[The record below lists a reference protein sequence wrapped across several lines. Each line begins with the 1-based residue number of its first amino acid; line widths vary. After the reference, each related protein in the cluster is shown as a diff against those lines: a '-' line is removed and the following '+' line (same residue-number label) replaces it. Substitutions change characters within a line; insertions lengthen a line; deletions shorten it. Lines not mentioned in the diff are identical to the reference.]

1 MPQVRA
7 GERYAYIYALC
18 EITIILIMDKKTDRL
33 IHLIKQAQEQ
43 YSNEYLVLAVPGFI
57 SKKFIAYCAMKEDLE
72 LILQYISEIR
82 SNPAGVIKSAL
93 SYSLI
98 ALYGKCFTDA
108 SKSSFPK
115 LEPTDLFETED
126 ANYATHNYLMEL
138 RHQFIA
144 HRGETENEIGI
155 SYMLVPKKDSLD
167 KTQVRFSQLK
177 MVGFSNGDL
186 DKLETLVKY
195 LIAKLMEKIQKS
207 GQKVHDGMLNLFTPE
222 QLTLML
228 KNGAK

>member
-1 MPQVRA
+1 V
-7 GERYAYIYALC
+7 GEIKDNV
-18 EITIILIMDKKTDRL
+18 TMDKKTDRL
-33 IHLIKQAQEQ
+33 IHLIKKAQEQ
-43 YSNEYLVLAVPGFI
+43 YSEEHLVLAVPGFI

-82 SNPAGVIKSAL
+82 NNPASVIKSAL

-108 SKSSFPK
+108 SKSNFPK
-115 LEPTDLFETED
+115 LEPTDLFKEGD
-126 ANYATHNYLMEL
+126 DLYATHNYLMEL

-144 HRGETENEIGI
+144 HRGETENEIGM

-177 MVGFSNGDL
+177 MAGFSKEDL
-186 DKLETLVKY
+186 DKFDALMSF
-195 LIAKLMEKIQKS
+195 LIEKLLDKIQKS
-207 GQKVHDGMLNLFTPE
+207 GQKVHDGMMNLFTPE

-228 KNGAK
+228 MNSAK